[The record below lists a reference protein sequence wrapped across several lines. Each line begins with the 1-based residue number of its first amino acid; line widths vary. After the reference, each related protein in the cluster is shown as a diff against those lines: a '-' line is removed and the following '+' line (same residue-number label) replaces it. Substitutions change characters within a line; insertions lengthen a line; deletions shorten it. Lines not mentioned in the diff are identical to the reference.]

1 MVKKPIKK
9 EFSGFICRPYC
20 AFFKEGQKDEM
31 ACGAALVAASLIENG
46 LLTIAS
52 FPELEEVD
60 DAPRSER
67 LLFELICRSCPFVI
81 DGCDFRLPTP
91 PVDAVACGG
100 LVLLSALYRA
110 GTVTSDMLRTPP
122 HEE

>member
-1 MVKKPIKK
+1 MTKPIKK

-31 ACGAALVAASLIENG
+31 ACGAALMAVSLMENG

-60 DAPRSER
+60 NAQRGDR
-67 LLFELICRSCPFVI
+67 LLFELICRSCPFVL

-91 PVDAVACGG
+91 PADAVACGG
-100 LVLLSALYRA
+100 FVILCALYRT
-110 GTVTSDMLRTPP
+110 GTVTSEMLRTIA
-122 HEE
+122 HE